1 MPTVGEVFT
10 LWVDLDMPNMAHWA
24 FWAISKG
31 HVTTDCPAEK
41 LLEVERDEQAIQ
53 SMVDNNLLAIGKI
66 KIFVI
71 ETNMSGIY
79 AFYFAENMLD
89 AHGLHQ
95 QLFREKP
102 KNITMSNRLL
112 IKRFEYAADLPA
124 TGKLTANLSVG
135 WSMHEL
141 RKNVVEF
148 PSYVGHARAG
158 SRVLQKVEGR

>member
-1 MPTVGEVFT
+1 MPTVGEVFN
-10 LWVDLDMPNMAHWA
+10 LWLDLDMPNMSHWA
-24 FWAISKG
+24 FWALSHG

-53 SMVDNNLLAIGKI
+53 SMIANNLLDIGKI

-71 ETNMSGIY
+71 ETNTPDIY
-79 AFYFAENMLD
+79 AFYFSENVLD
-89 AHGLHQ
+89 AHRLHR

-112 IKRFEYAADLPA
+112 INRFEYEADFPT
-124 TGKLTANLSVG
+124 TGKLTTNLSEG
-135 WSMHEL
+135 WFMYEL
-141 RKNVVEF
+141 RRSVVEF

-158 SRVLQKVEGR
+158 SCILQVGR